1 MATSSLGKTMWSKP
15 LQPGDHL
22 SLGGKEVEIDSV
34 LSRADYLAGRPF
46 LKNST
51 AASVA
56 IPTNSISTSTL
67 PPVPKKQ
74 FKVPLFGS
82 ALSVPREPKSSKN
95 PTPRHDPDA
104 PNALVM
110 PRPPPSS
117 IPSGKRLVDVVV
129 DPFISQHLRQHQREG
144 VKFLYEAVMGL
155 KAQGCQGAI
164 LADEMGL
171 GKTLQTI
178 ALLWTLMKQNPIYD
192 PGSVGGMGGRP
203 VVKKALV
210 VCPVTLINNWR
221 KEFRKWLGNER
232 VGVLVV
238 GEKTNVKDFT
248 VGKAYNVMVSRSK
261 LHLFTPTASIPL
273 ICV

>member
-1 MATSSLGKTMWSKP
+1 MATPSLGKTMWSKP
-15 LQPGDHL
+15 LQPGDQL
-22 SLGGKEVEIDSV
+22 SLGGKEAEIDSV
-34 LSRADYLAGRPF
+34 LSREDYLAGRSF
-46 LKNST
+46 LKSSPAAILTESNS
-51 AASVA
+51 A
-56 IPTNSISTSTL
+56 STL
-67 PPVPKKQ
+67 SPVPKGQ
-74 FKVPLFGS
+74 FKTPLFS
-82 ALSVPREPKSSKN
+82 SWPSVPQKPKSSKN

-110 PRPPPSS
+110 PRPPPNS

-129 DPFISQHLRQHQREG
+129 DPFISQHLRSHQREG
-144 VKFLYEAVMGL
+144 VKFLYEVVMGL
-155 KAQGCQGAI
+155 KPQGCQGAV

-192 PGSVGGMGGRP
+192 PESTGGVGGRP
-203 VVKKALV
+203 VVKKALI

-248 VGKAYNVMVSRSK
+248 TGKVYNVMVSRSNYIF
-261 LHLFTPTASIPL
+261 HTH
-273 ICV
+273 

>member
-1 MATSSLGKTMWSKP
+1 MWIKP
-15 LQPGDHL
+15 LQPGDQL

-34 LSRADYLAGRPF
+34 LRREDYLAGRPF

-51 AASVA
+51 ATSVA
-56 IPTNSISTSTL
+56 ILTNSNSASILS
-67 PPVPKKQ
+67 PVPKKQ
-74 FKVPLFGS
+74 FKVPL
-82 ALSVPREPKSSKN
+82 LSSGPSILHRPRLSKN
-95 PTPRHDPDA
+95 PTPRHDPDT

-117 IPSGKRLVDVVV
+117 LPSGKRLVDVVL
-129 DPFISQHLRQHQREG
+129 DPFIGQHLRPHQREG

-192 PGSVGGMGGRP
+192 PGSTGGVGGRP
-203 VVKKALV
+203 VVKKALI

-232 VGVLVV
+232 IGVLVV

-248 VGKAYNVMVSRSK
+248 AGKVYNVMVGRSNNIFHTYYFS
-261 LHLFTPTASIPL
+261 LR

>member
-1 MATSSLGKTMWSKP
+1 MWSKP

-51 AASVA
+51 AASMA
-56 IPTNSISTSTL
+56 IPTYSNPTSTL
-67 PPVPKKQ
+67 SSVPKKK
-74 FKVPLFGS
+74 FKVPLFDSGP
-82 ALSVPREPKSSKN
+82 SVPQKPKLSNN
-95 PTPRHDPDA
+95 PSPRHDPGA

-110 PRPPPSS
+110 PHPPSSS

-129 DPFISQHLRQHQREG
+129 DPFIGLHLRHHQREG

-155 KAQGCQGAI
+155 RTQGCQGAI

-192 PGSVGGMGGRP
+192 PGSVGGMGGKP
-203 VVKKALV
+203 VVKKALI

-232 VGVLVV
+232 IGVLVV

-248 VGKAYNVMVSRSK
+248 AGKAYNVMVSRSNYIF
-261 LHLFTPTASIPL
+261 HTNCSTPL
-273 ICV
+273 MCV